1 MKKTLL
7 MLYNT
12 LILPHI
18 SYCNIVWGNSG
29 KTKVNPILLLQKK
42 AIRICTNSGYLSKT
56 KPLFHRLKTLKIYD
70 IHTHQTALF
79 MQKFNLKLLPDV
91 FLDFFQY
98 NTNVHK
104 YPTRHSHDFHLNNPK
119 ILMAHRSIRHN
130 GPDIWNAL
138 PTKIKKCKS
147 LYSFKALT
155 KKHLISRYENKTS
168 H

>member
-1 MKKTLL
+1 

-42 AIRICTNSGYLSKT
+42 AIRICTSSGYLSKT
-56 KPLFHRLKTLKIYD
+56 KPLFHRLKTLTTYD

-79 MQKFNLKLLPDV
+79 MQKFNLKLLPEV
-91 FLDFFQY
+91 FLNFFQH
-98 NTNVHK
+98 NANVHK
-104 YPTRHSHDFHLNNPK
+104 YPTRHSQDFHLSNPK
-119 ILMAHRSIRHN
+119 ILLAHKSIRHN
-130 GPDIWNAL
+130 GPDVWNAL

-147 LYSFKALT
+147 LCSFKSLT
-155 KKHLISRYENKTS
+155 KKHLISQYAKR
-168 H
+168 